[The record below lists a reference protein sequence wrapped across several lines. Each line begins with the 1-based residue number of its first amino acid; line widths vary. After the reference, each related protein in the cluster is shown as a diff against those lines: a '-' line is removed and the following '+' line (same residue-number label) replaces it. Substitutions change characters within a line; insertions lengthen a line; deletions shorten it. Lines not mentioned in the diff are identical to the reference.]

1 MAKENKKVAEVK
13 EETVEMQ
20 TTFNEDTVDILYG
33 DDTIIENVEEVK
45 EDE

>member
-1 MAKENKKVAEVK
+1 MAKENKKVAEVT
-13 EETVEMQ
+13 EEIVEIQ
-20 TTFNEDTVDILYG
+20 TTFNEDTVDVLYG